1 MTTAELA
8 SRFVDLGQDAW
19 SAMMKDIRRRN
30 LELSR
35 QKIRLMEQRQTEK
48 SKSVLFTSEQL
59 RYLDKRFSGFEKKFE
74 KQKLEI
80 EDLKIQLQKYIS
92 TTTQKPPSVFY
103 LMQ

>member
-1 MTTAELA
+1 
-8 SRFVDLGQDAW
+8 
-19 SAMMKDIRRRN
+19 
-30 LELSR
+30 
-35 QKIRLMEQRQTEK
+35 
-48 SKSVLFTSEQL
+48 
-59 RYLDKRFSGFEKKFE
+59 LDKRFSGFEKKFE